1 MAPSAVSE
9 PAPTE
14 TLAVTK
20 QQPAEKVEKEVTPLE
35 AISHGDVLPNIPT
48 FPSYTAERK
57 HILVHMAAV
66 FRNWSRMGYAEGQSG
81 HISVRDPEFP
91 QIMWMN
97 PLSRHYGTLTAGDMI
112 PMEIDTGRI
121 VGGNPNPA
129 TGKITSNKAGYYI
142 HSAVHKR
149 RSDIHAICHA
159 HTPAGR
165 AWSVFAKPLEM
176 ITQDVC
182 SLYNCHAVYSDYGG
196 IVFASDEGERI
207 ADALGQHNKGAIL
220 MNHGLLSVGYTVD
233 EAGFV
238 FGLMERSCA
247 IQLQVEAACANGLKK
262 RYISDE
268 EAAYNCKMASENH
281 AMYREMQPDV
291 ELEFEAAGG
300 EEVLA
305 RGFDSLNASISL
317 S

>member
-1 MAPSAVSE
+1 M
-9 PAPTE
+9 
-14 TLAVTK
+14 
-20 QQPAEKVEKEVTPLE
+20 
-35 AISHGDVLPNIPT
+35 N
-48 FPSYTAERK
+48 FTAERK

-91 QIMWMN
+91 GVMWMN

-112 PMEIDTGRI
+112 PISIADGRI
-121 VGGNPNPA
+121 VGGVPNPA
-129 TGKITSNKAGYYI
+129 TGKITANRAGYFI
-142 HSAVHKR
+142 HSAIHKR
-149 RSDIHAICHA
+149 RPDIHAICHA
-159 HTPAGR
+159 HTAAGR

-182 SLYNCHAVYSDYGG
+182 SLYGCHAVYKAYGG

-233 EAGFV
+233 EAGFI
-238 FGLMERSCA
+238 FGLMDRSCA
-247 IQLQVEAACANGLKK
+247 IQLQVEAACANGLEKNI
-262 RYISDE
+262 ISDE

-291 ELEFEAAGG
+291 ELEIEAAGG
-300 EEVLA
+300 EAVLA
-305 RGFDSLNASISL
+305 RGFETLNASIKL
-317 S
+317 